1 MAITRALCARVA
13 RTFSRSRVHRCFPT
27 DLEDS
32 VKGAVGRVSLANRG
46 MRNSTRYYKACP
58 QTVLGSL
65 RYRHL
70 VVESGDVAGLEPH
83 PGVA

>member
-1 MAITRALCARVA
+1 M
-13 RTFSRSRVHRCFPT
+13 
-27 DLEDS
+27 
-32 VKGAVGRVSLANRG
+32 KGAVEGVSLANRG
-46 MRNSTRYYKACP
+46 MRNSTRHFKACP
-58 QTVLGSL
+58 QTVLGAL